1 MNLFI
6 DSGRLPGWRVKTI
19 SILFAFGMAVA
30 VGCGKQ
36 STPASGAAPPQNA
49 TVPATPTAT
58 TVSTAPTAP
67 SQPAAP
73 DAANDTQRV
82 LQGLNRALMRWMI
95 QNRRHPRTF
104 EEFAA
109 TANTQIPAPPAG
121 KKYALN
127 ARGFIVLVNISNQ

>member
-1 MNLFI
+1 MKPFI
-6 DSGRLPGWRVKTI
+6 DSGRLPGWRVKTRT
-19 SILFAFGMAVA
+19 ILFAFGMAVA

-36 STPASGAAPPQNA
+36 STPASAAAPSQNA

-58 TVSTAPTAP
+58 TISTAPAAP
-67 SQPAAP
+67 SQPAP
-73 DAANDTQRV
+73 PVAANDTQRM

-109 TANTQIPAPPAG
+109 SANTQIPDPPPG

-127 ARGFIVLVNISNQ
+127 SRGFIVLVNSLNQ